1 MAAVLDPA
9 AAVHWETRAVK
20 IELDGALTRGMTVV
34 DWAGRMDWRVQ
45 SRILMRYQLDRFA
58 ELIRAALS

>member
-1 MAAVLDPA
+1 
-9 AAVHWETRAVK
+9 
-20 IELDGALTRGMTVV
+20 
-34 DWAGRMDWRVQ
+34 MDWRVQ